1 MVPKETRRMPAS
13 RLLPHFGTECG
24 FYPGTSPATTSSRFE
39 EGAAPM
45 HGLMLVMFC
54 ITAGF
59 TASAIVANLYR
70 ISGLRP
76 ASSST
81 RALHTAVLV
90 LAGPSVLFESAMR
103 GFLAKTWTPI
113 GFWLAAAVTAYWS
126 LFVGLL
132 VVDIAI
138 HM

>member
-1 MVPKETRRMPAS
+1 MTGFRFISIQKKGFSQARALQQTPQVPR
-13 RLLPHFGTECG
+13 
-24 FYPGTSPATTSSRFE
+24 
-39 EGAAPM
+39 GAVSV
-45 HGLMLVMFC
+45 HGLLLVLFS
-54 ITAGF
+54 IAAGF
-59 TASAIVANLYR
+59 TASAIVTNLYR
-70 ISGLRP
+70 ISGLRSETP
-76 ASSST
+76 AT
-81 RALHTAVLV
+81 RALRSAVLV

-113 GFWLAAAVTAYWS
+113 GFWLAAGVTAYWS